1 MISLH
6 CMVSNPYTLLSEIP
20 EWDKYLSVIDLKD
33 AFFPI
38 PLAEESQFLF
48 AFEDPIRPTS
58 QLTLTVLCKG
68 FHDSPHL
75 FSQSVSRH
83 LKNFNSYEAAV
94 LQYIGD
100 IMSSVEIEETC
111 SQVPEDFIN
120 FLVGCSYTAS
130 KENLSFV
137 NNLLNI
143 WA

>member
-6 CMVSNPYTLLSEIP
+6 SMVSNPYTLLSEIP

-68 FHDSPHL
+68 FKW
-75 FSQSVSRH
+75 QSS
-83 LKNFNSYEAAV
+83 LI
-94 LQYIGD
+94 L
-100 IMSSVEIEETC
+100 IEC
-111 SQVPEDFIN
+111 V
-120 FLVGCSYTAS
+120 TAS
-130 KENLSFV
+130 KKL
-137 NNLLNI
+137 
-143 WA
+143 